1 MRLTLGNPPVL
12 LALVLNLE
20 YLPPVGFPVVDG
32 LAAFHRGAYAEAV
45 ELVLPVRVDLGQID
59 GVRVQR
65 DVVDWTL
72 TEVAPCRSARQLRYS
87 CRSALPTKPQ

>member
-45 ELVLPVRVDLGQID
+45 ELVLPVRVDL
-59 GVRVQR
+59 
-65 DVVDWTL
+65 
-72 TEVAPCRSARQLRYS
+72 
-87 CRSALPTKPQ
+87 